1 MGVQIRDL
9 ESGNPSD
16 TGEYLA
22 IHTSQAPFDAT
33 ITLVTIERVIERT
46 VKKGPSD
53 SPWRIKTLV
62 HEKPMSPDAAL
73 GFATCYAERKHIP
86 VVYTASK

>member
-1 MGVQIRDL
+1 MGVQIRAL
-9 ESGNPSD
+9 ESSQTDD

-22 IHTSQAPFDAT
+22 VRTCQAPFDAT

-46 VKKGPSD
+46 VRKPTE
-53 SPWRIKTLV
+53 PQWTVKTLV
-62 HEKPMSPDAAL
+62 REKPMSPDAAL

-86 VVYTASK
+86 VVYTATK